1 MKNYLYPVDV
11 SIDEEGWHL
20 VVFPDLPG
28 CATDG
33 RTRRDALAQAI
44 DALEEGL
51 AVRIHYGEDVP
62 VASPSRG
69 RPVVAPGA
77 RIAAKAALYEAFRE
91 AGISKAELARRLG
104 VDKREVHR
112 LLDPRHG
119 SSLDRLDQAVRALDR
134 RLIVGW
140 RGAA

>member
-1 MKNYLYPVDV
+1 MDYVYPVDV
-11 SIDEEGWHL
+11 SIDEEGFHL
-20 VVFPDLPG
+20 VTFPDLPE

-33 RTRRDALAQAI
+33 KTRAEALREAS
-44 DALEEGL
+44 DALEEAIAG
-51 AVRIHYGEDVP
+51 RIFEREDLP
-62 VASPSRG
+62 VASPRRG

-77 RIAAKAALYEAFRE
+77 RIAAKAALHEAFRE

-119 SSLDRLDQAVRALDR
+119 TSLDRLDEAVRALDR
-134 RLIVGW
+134 RLVIGW